1 MMTRGLGMPNV
12 KGSAIESRVLW
23 VRLHHGEE
31 GVDRLSAALS
41 PAARAVVKEPP
52 HKASWY
58 PFTVF
63 VELNETIDRVF
74 GAGDLKIVPELG
86 RHGADANLTTVYRL
100 FYMAGTPKWILD
112 RASRLWDLHYD
123 SGRLVVVRHP
133 GNEVELHIVAFA
145 TPHITHCL
153 SVFGWCERSL
163 ELSGARE
170 VHGEEIRCR
179 LRGDEECVFRA
190 TWS

>member
-1 MMTRGLGMPNV
+1 MPNV

-31 GVDRLSAALS
+31 GVHRLCEALS
-41 PAARAVVKEPP
+41 PPARSVVLGPP

-58 PFTVF
+58 PFAVF
-63 VELNETIDRVF
+63 VELNEVIDRVF
-74 GAGDLKIVPELG
+74 GKGDLRVVPELG

-123 SGRLVVVRHP
+123 SGRLVIVRYP
-133 GNEVELHIVAFA
+133 GNEVEARILDFA
-145 TPHITHCL
+145 TPHVTHCL
-153 SVFGWCERSL
+153 SVYGWCARSL
-163 ELSGARE
+163 ELSGARNVKASE
-170 VHGEEIRCR
+170 LTCR
-179 LRGDEECVFRA
+179 TRGDAECLFHA
-190 TWS
+190 TWT